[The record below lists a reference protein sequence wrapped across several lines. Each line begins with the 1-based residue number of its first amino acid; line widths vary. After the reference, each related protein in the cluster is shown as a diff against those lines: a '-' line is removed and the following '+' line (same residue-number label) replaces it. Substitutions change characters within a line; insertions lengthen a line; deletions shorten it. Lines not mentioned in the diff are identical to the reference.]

1 VGRAREQVESAISKA
16 PEQTREAI
24 VQALGVY
31 DKSRE
36 REATQLRKDV
46 QLYRTLS
53 TAGITAATFAHE
65 SSGNPIKVI
74 SHSIK
79 IIERRAKRELG
90 SRYIDAL
97 GQPVDLISGAVESL
111 SVLGTATLSLISHQK
126 RRLGRV
132 DLHKTIQNVVE
143 TFRPFLEGREVQV
156 DLDLDSGSPFLR
168 GSEAAIE
175 SIVTNFLNNS
185 LTAFE
190 EGGLDE
196 RRIVIQTRIEGAV
209 LKMNV
214 LDNGPG
220 IDGIGLKDIWLPGE
234 TTRANG
240 TGLGLAIV
248 RDTVLDLGGAVE
260 AEPKSTLGGARLT
273 VELPILGR

>member
-1 VGRAREQVESAISKA
+1 M
-16 PEQTREAI
+16 
-24 VQALGVY
+24 Y

-36 REATQLRKDV
+36 REATQLRRDV

-79 IIERRAKRELG
+79 IVERRGKRELG
-90 SRYIDAL
+90 ARYSDTLA
-97 GQPVDLISGAVESL
+97 QPVESISGAVESL

-132 DLHKTIQNVVE
+132 DLHRTIRNVVE
-143 TFRPFLEGREVQV
+143 TFRPFLEGREVEV

-168 GSEAAIE
+168 GSEAAVE

-190 EGGLDE
+190 EGGSDD
-196 RRIVIQTRIEGAV
+196 RRIEIQTRIEGDV
-209 LKMNV
+209 LKMHV
-214 LDNGPG
+214 LDSGPG

-234 TTRANG
+234 TTRPNG

-248 RDTVLDLGGAVE
+248 RDTVLDLGGAVGDE
-260 AEPKSTLGGARLT
+260 G
-273 VELPILGR
+273 